1 MGENVGDW
9 WGNTSGEPTLLFDSQ
24 TYVASATDTK
34 PCRMSKDPG
43 SYSDKKTLNIPK

>member
-24 TYVASATDTK
+24 RYVASATDTK

-43 SYSDKKTLNIPK
+43 SCSDKKTLKIPK